1 MKVSKLPFAVLMIS
15 FGLSAAVHAEMITG
29 TGTSLDGTEVG
40 DPDTFI
46 DAIAGMSS
54 GEQTEVDWVN
64 SILGTSFS
72 TDDMTKGENIDWYDT
87 DSANIIAFMLET
99 GPGYYLLKNSTWHL
113 LFENVIDINW
123 GVVDLNYLL
132 YELEID
138 PNLGDDMMISHIG
151 EFGGDKTSVPE
162 PGTLAL
168 FGAGLLG
175 LAMSRRRWAKARA

>member
-1 MKVSKLPFAVLMIS
+1 MKITKLNIAALLVAL
-15 FGLSAAVHAEMITG
+15 GLSAGAHAEFITG
-29 TGTSLDGTEVG
+29 TGTSLDGTDVG
-40 DPDTFI
+40 DPDILI

-64 SILGTSFS
+64 TILGTSFEKS
-72 TDDMTKGENIDWYDT
+72 DMTKAEDVDWYNT
-87 DSANIIAFMLET
+87 TTTNVIAFMLET
-99 GPGYYLLKNSTWHL
+99 GPGYYLLKNAGWHI

-151 EFGGDKTSVPE
+151 EFGEGDTTQVPE
-162 PGTLAL
+162 PGTLGL
-168 FGAGLLG
+168 FGLG
-175 LAMSRRRWAKARA
+175 LMSLGLMRRRRVPVR